1 MEDQPGGDPGHHHHE
16 VPDYRQPSKQ
26 AENRYF
32 RQNIMSALRFG
43 PVIFH
48 NLAKWFGSKDRDGI
62 KHFIKYEAKYT
73 ISREKSC

>member
-1 MEDQPGGDPGHHHHE
+1 MEDEPGGHPGHHHHE

-26 AENRYF
+26 AENR
-32 RQNIMSALRFG
+32 QNIMSALSLG